1 MNKLNNK
8 SGFTLIEIIV
18 VLIIIGVLASIALP
32 NLFSNIPRSKAST
45 ALASADAYKTVLETC
60 FGQNSGTSPNTAPC
74 SIGGQNLTTTIQTIT
89 ITLADLAGGT
99 GNAGN
104 GGLTYTLTG
113 TDPSGTVPFTI
124 SRAVNGT
131 FTCVAPTAPASPYS
145 NLC

>member
-1 MNKLNNK
+1 MKNINNK

-60 FGQNSGTSPNTAPC
+60 FGQNSGVIPNGAPC
-74 SIGGQNLTTTIQTIT
+74 SIGGQNLTTIIQTIT
-89 ITLADLAGGT
+89 LALTDASGGT

-104 GGLTYTLTG
+104 GGLTYTLKG
-113 TDPSGTVPFTI
+113 TDGSGTVPFTI
-124 SRAVNGT
+124 TRATNGT
-131 FTCVAPTAPASPYS
+131 FTCAAPTAPASPYS